1 VWTGVPLHDVGV
13 EIIEVRPEDPADFD
27 EIDEVVREAF
37 GSDEEVHLVRA
48 IRRSPG
54 YIPGLALVA
63 VSAGHVVG
71 HVMVSHASLTGN
83 GYEHRVATL
92 SPLAVAPEW
101 QRRGVGS
108 RLVREVSRLAEA
120 HGEPAVVLEG
130 SPSYYAR
137 FGFEPC
143 DPFGVHID
151 LPTWARPEAAQILRL
166 SRWNAGLCGRLV
178 FPALDEIRRQSDA

>member
-1 VWTGVPLHDVGV
+1 M
-13 EIIEVRPEDPADFD
+13 EIIEVRPEGPADFD
-27 EIDEVVREAF
+27 EVDEVVREAF

-63 VSAGHVVG
+63 VRAGHVVG
-71 HVMVSHASLTGN
+71 HVMVSHASLRGD
-83 GYEHRVATL
+83 GDERRVATL

-120 HGEPAVVLEG
+120 HGEPAVVLEA
-130 SPSYYAR
+130 SPSYYTR

-143 DPFGVHID
+143 DPFGIHID
-151 LPTWARPEAAQILRL
+151 LPTWATPEAAQVLRL
-166 SRWNAGLCGRLV
+166 SRWDAGLRGRLV
-178 FPALDEIRRQSDA
+178 FPALDEVRRQSNA